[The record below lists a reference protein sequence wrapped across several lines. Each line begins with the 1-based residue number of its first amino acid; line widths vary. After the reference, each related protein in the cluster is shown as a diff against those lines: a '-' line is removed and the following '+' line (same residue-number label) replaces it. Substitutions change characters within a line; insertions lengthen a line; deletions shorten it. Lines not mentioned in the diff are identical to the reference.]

1 MMGIEPTASSLPRT
15 RSTTELHRLNRA
27 EDEVRTRDI
36 QLGRLMLYQLSY
48 FRLYFFLQQVW
59 RRKVG
64 VIGIEPIQR

>member
-27 EDEVRTRDI
+27 EDEIRTRDI

-48 FRLYFFLQQVW
+48 FRLHN
-59 RRKVG
+59 
-64 VIGIEPIQR
+64 